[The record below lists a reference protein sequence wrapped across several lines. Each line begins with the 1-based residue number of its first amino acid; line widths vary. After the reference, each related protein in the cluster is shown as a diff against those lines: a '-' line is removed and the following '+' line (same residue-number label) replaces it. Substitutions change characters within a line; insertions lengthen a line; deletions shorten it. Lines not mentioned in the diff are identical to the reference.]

1 MTCVIGLNRLHARK
15 VNRTLK
21 IPHQAWIRYD
31 HRGFEL
37 HTTLALESGVSHT
50 KPTSFTAFEFGPRFA
65 DSCLC
70 GNRQTPITLKLTQRG
85 ILMSHLKYGIVA
97 LAFALFA
104 TPSVADA
111 QNLQQLGTRRGAV
124 TGAILGAIIGD
135 QNNEAFAGAAIG
147 GLVGGTLGN
156 VGGRNLD
163 RQFQGGQ
170 PIYNYN
176 GYRGGGYYNQP
187 AVQYRP
193 VYRSAPVYHSAP
205 VYRGHGGYGG
215 GYGHGY
221 RGW

>member
-1 MTCVIGLNRLHARK
+1 
-15 VNRTLK
+15 
-21 IPHQAWIRYD
+21 
-31 HRGFEL
+31 
-37 HTTLALESGVSHT
+37 
-50 KPTSFTAFEFGPRFA
+50 
-65 DSCLC
+65 
-70 GNRQTPITLKLTQRG
+70 
-85 ILMSHLKYGIVA
+85 MSHLKYGIVA

-111 QNLQQLGTRRGAV
+111 QNFQQLGTRRGAV

-163 RQFQGGQ
+163 RQWSGGQ

-187 AVQYRP
+187 VQYQQYRP
-193 VYRSAPVYHSAP
+193 VYRPQQYYHGHQNY
-205 VYRGHGGYGG
+205 YRHG
-215 GYGHGY
+215 
-221 RGW
+221 W